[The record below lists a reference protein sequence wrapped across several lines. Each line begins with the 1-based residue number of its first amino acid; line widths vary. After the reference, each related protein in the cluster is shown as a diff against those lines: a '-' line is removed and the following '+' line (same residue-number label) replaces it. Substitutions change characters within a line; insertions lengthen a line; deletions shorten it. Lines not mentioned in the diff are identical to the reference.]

1 MYWNIGCLVRKF
13 DWKSKWRS
21 SNPVQ
26 WVEQQCLMALPVPL
40 TEAHPNYFQDAN
52 QMVVFSQKEQEIWLG
67 LGLFHIFNKMCK
79 SNNFTGLGTG
89 AVMVAEE

>member
-1 MYWNIGCLVRKF
+1 MSLNIGCLVRKF

-52 QMVVFSQKEQEIWLG
+52 QMVVFSQKEQEIWLD
-67 LGLFHIFNKMCK
+67 LGLFHIFNKCA
-79 SNNFTGLGTG
+79 SLTILPGL
-89 AVMVAEE
+89 APAL